1 MPGEGAVTALRI
13 AVIAPGARQMESLLA
28 LLPAGIQAIA
38 CHGTLA
44 SQAAHAALASP
55 DVLVADLGDSPAPDA
70 LPWLQGCA
78 GVPVLAL
85 SARQD
90 AEFLLAAMRAG
101 VREVLPL
108 SPDGQHLRAA
118 LERVAGM
125 RRGQDHARGKLLA
138 FVSCKG
144 GSGATFLAANLAYA
158 LAAQGS
164 RTALLDF
171 NLQFGDALLFLSDR
185 APVRTLA
192 DLARAHERLDAT
204 FLAASMT
211 EVGPL
216 SVLAAAQDPAQSADI
231 LPDHLASVL
240 ALARSRYD
248 HVVVDV
254 GRNLD
259 ARSLRA
265 LDQADLIHPVL
276 QITLPFIR
284 DGRRLLEVFSGLGY
298 GADRISLVVNRHERR
313 GDIRIAEVEQTLGIA
328 VARTI
333 PNHYAA
339 AAASVNQGVPIINL
353 AGRSPVS
360 RALRQW
366 SAGFSQA
373 PVARKGWM
381 PTWRRS
387 SG

>member
-125 RRGQDHARGKLLA
+125 GRGQDHARGKLLA

-366 SAGFSQA
+366 SAGFAQA
-373 PVARKGWM
+373 PVAREGWM

-387 SG
+387 AG